1 MIEDELLRRIDEL
14 LKMTWREDEYN
25 YDVLG
30 EVYSGT
36 IAVATMLWG
45 PASPQVDAVNQLR
58 ADMQSSNWALPAK
71 AENLVKQCQGAL
83 RSYASDIKG
92 GRLGSLRLEYQG
104 QIFAD
109 IVNAAKSAMAEGAK
123 DVAAVLAAAALEDTL
138 KRFAEAKALDVE
150 DKDLSN
156 VINALKGASLLSA
169 SQSAL
174 LKGMVPFRNKALH
187 AEWGKI
193 TEIETAGVIAF
204 VEEFLIRRFQ

>member
-1 MIEDELLRRIDEL
+1 MSEDDLLRRIDEL
-14 LKMTWREDEYN
+14 LQLTWREDKYEY
-25 YDVLG
+25 DILG

-36 IAVATMLWG
+36 IAVATLLWG
-45 PASPQVDAVNQLR
+45 PASPQVEAVKQLR
-58 ADMQSSNWALPAK
+58 ADMQSSKWSEDGK
-71 AENLVKQCQGAL
+71 AGNLVKQCQGAL

-109 IVNAAKSAMAEGAK
+109 ILNAAKSAMAEGAK
-123 DVAAVLAAAALEDTL
+123 DVAAVLAAAGLEDTL

-174 LKGMVPFRNKALH
+174 LKGMVPFRNKAFH
-187 AEWGKI
+187 AEWEKI
-193 TEIETAGVIAF
+193 TEAETAGVIAF

>member
-1 MIEDELLRRIDEL
+1 MSEDDLLRRIDEL
-14 LKMTWREDEYN
+14 LQLTWKREDDYA
-25 YDVLG
+25 VLG

-36 IAVATMLWG
+36 IAIATLLWG
-45 PASPQVDAVNQLR
+45 AASSQVGAVNQMR
-58 ADMQSSNWALPAK
+58 ADMQSSKWSEDMK
-71 AENLVKQCQGAL
+71 AANIVQQCHGAL

-109 IVNAAKSAMAEGAK
+109 LMNAAKSAVAEGAK

-138 KRFAEAKALDVE
+138 KRFAEVKALDVE

-156 VINALKGASLLSA
+156 VINALKGAGLLSA
-169 SQSAL
+169 PQSAL

-187 AEWGKI
+187 AEWEKI
-193 TEIETAGVIAF
+193 TEAETAGVIAF
-204 VEEFLIRRFQ
+204 VEEFLIRRFS